1 MRRMTISRSRG
12 THLAVVA
19 LALSLPAAPL
29 ASQQPPPPSNPAPQA
44 PSQTL
49 AAPPATHVV
58 QQGETLWG
66 LAKQFLGDPL
76 LWPEIYRLNT
86 TVIEDPHWIF
96 PGEELRFTP
105 GAELAVAPAVAP
117 GAAPAESAAAQPQ
130 AGPPAPGEITVAPTP
145 TDTSAP
151 RPQPSPSGNPFDG
164 PTIFASRSN
173 VQRQANTLR
182 LQSQQAYRTVR
193 VGEHYSSGFL
203 TEGEQLDAGQI
214 LGNTRTASIT
224 RLTATTSA
232 TLFSEVAVVPP
243 AGEALKE
250 GDLLLSYQVPRSIG
264 QWGEVVR
271 PTGLLKVTGVGDTG
285 GNATAQVIGVYQAIT
300 SGQLFIK
307 VPSFSP
313 AKGRSVA
320 VDSGVVGSVID
331 LRDPHELIGFQ
342 DVLFIDRGVEDS
354 VHLGD
359 VFQISGT
366 TTATSGIGEVVQN
379 EAKVLIV
386 YVRPHSSTGV
396 VIQLD
401 RPDVH
406 AGATARQI
414 RRMPS

>member
-1 MRRMTISRSRG
+1 MTISRSRG

-105 GAELAVAPAVAP
+105 GAELAVGPAAAP

-151 RPQPSPSGNPFDG
+151 TPQASPSGNPFDG
-164 PTIFASRSN
+164 PTIFANKSN

-193 VGEHYSSGFL
+193 AGEHYSSGFL

-243 AGEALKE
+243 SGEALKV
-250 GDLLLSYQVPRSIG
+250 GDLLLAYAVPRSIA

-271 PTGLLKVTGVGDTG
+271 PTGLLKVTGIGDAS

-300 SGQLFIK
+300 SGQLCMK
-307 VPSFSP
+307 VPAFSP
-313 AKGRSVA
+313 SKGRSVA
-320 VDSGVVGSVID
+320 VDSGLVGSVID
-331 LRDPHELIGFQ
+331 MRDPHELLAFQ
-342 DVLFIDRGVEDS
+342 DVLFIDRGAEDG

-359 VFQISGT
+359 TFQISGT
-366 TTATSGIGEVVQN
+366 TTAASGIGEVVQN

-386 YVRPHSSTGV
+386 YLRPHSATGV
-396 VIQLD
+396 VIQMD
-401 RPDVH
+401 RPDIRP
-406 AGATARQI
+406 GATARQI